1 MDLSLRKMTN
11 RDLPF
16 VNKVRNGYAAEF
28 LHDSRTFT
36 LGETKDWFYK
46 TKPSYQIVYYDRKRT
61 GYIRITD
68 YSERNKNIVVGVDIA
83 PEYTGRGIGKMVYEK
98 LLDIFFNEYKLH
110 KISLEVLETN
120 TTAINLYQK
129 VGFVEDGRKRDEV
142 YKNGQWVDSI
152 IMSILSTEYNKKSKQ
167 DE

>member
-1 MDLSLRKMTN
+1 
-11 RDLPF
+11 
-16 VNKVRNGYAAEF
+16 
-28 LHDSRTFT
+28 
-36 LGETKDWFYK
+36 
-46 TKPSYQIVYYDRKRT
+46 
-61 GYIRITD
+61 
-68 YSERNKNIVVGVDIA
+68 
-83 PEYTGRGIGKMVYEK
+83 MVE
-98 LLDIFFNEYKLH
+98 
-110 KISLEVLETN
+110 N